1 MAFFAVLL
9 LLVLLALFAV
19 AATQLWNYAVVRLVW
34 RPYAMSKWFREQG
47 IHGPS
52 YSFLKGCNEDVR
64 SMKEETDRLV
74 LEVGDHKYLPRIAPH
89 YLKWRTLYG
98 EPFLYW
104 HGPQA
109 RICIFDYEL
118 ARQILSSKSGHFVK
132 NDAHPTLLAL
142 VGKGLGF
149 MEGADW
155 VRHRRIINPVFTI
168 DKLKMMTK
176 TMLGFAES
184 LAKELEDKASQNKN
198 GETKVDINKFFSE
211 LTVDNISYAIFGS
224 SYKLGNEV
232 FRAQTD
238 LLGITME
245 TFLDVPIPGFK
256 YLPTEKNRRKW
267 MLERKLKSLLTEIIQ
282 PRLATSE
289 YGNDLLGVMLDSCIE
304 TKQGGKQVDLS
315 LSMEEIIHECKL
327 FFFAGHEN
335 TSLLLTCSILEP
347 VANDNKL
354 YIADDNGA
362 LRDPEALL
370 ACSFYAKE
378 NRGRYDSGINKTAQ
392 RHGNCHTYSN
402 YASRQGGLGSSKG
415 STWPASV
422 FNGTKVLHRSELL
435 YVGSEVDAGPDAPE
449 VLVHSRD
456 KEVWGDDADEFNP
469 LRFKNG
475 ITGAAKVP
483 HGLLAFSMGPRSCIG
498 QNFSMLE
505 AKSTLALMLQKFSF
519 TLSPDYVHAPV
530 DLFTLKPKFGL
541 PVFLRPL
548 DKCN

>member
-1 MAFFAVLL
+1 MAFLAVLL
-9 LLVLLALFAV
+9 LVLAALLVV
-19 AATQLWNYAVVRLVW
+19 AATRLLEYGVVRLVW
-34 RPYAMSKWFREQG
+34 RPYSMSKWFGQQG

-89 YLKWRTLYG
+89 YLKWRALYG

-168 DKLKMMTK
+168 DKLKMTTK
-176 TMLGFAES
+176 TMMDFAES
-184 LAKELEDKASQNKN
+184 MAKELEDQASQKEKR
-198 GETKVDINKFFSE
+198 ETKVDINKLFSE

-224 SYKLGNEV
+224 SYKLGKEV

-256 YLPTEKNRRKW
+256 YLPTERNRRKW
-267 MLERKLKSLLTEIIQ
+267 MLERNLKSLLTQIIQ

-335 TSLLLTCSILEP
+335 TSLLLTWSVYLLSIYPEWQERLRKEVLKEFGRESP
-347 VANDNKL
+347 NPNALNKL
-354 YIADDNGA
+354 KEMTMVLFETLRLYPPALFMQRKTVAD
-362 LRDPEALL
+362 
-370 ACSFYAKE
+370 
-378 NRGRYDSGINKTAQ
+378 IT
-392 RHGNCHTYSN
+392 
-402 YASRQGGLGSSKG
+402 
-415 STWPASV
+415 
-422 FNGTKVLHRSELL
+422 
-435 YVGSEVDAGPDAPE
+435 VGSIKLPKGMAIVIPIPIM
-449 VLVHSRD
+449 HRD

>member
-1 MAFFAVLL
+1 MAFLAVLL
-9 LLVLLALFAV
+9 LVLVALLAV
-19 AATQLWNYAVVRLVW
+19 AGTQLWDYAVVRLVW

-52 YSFLKGCNEDVR
+52 YRFLKGCNEDVR
-64 SMKEETDRLV
+64 SIKEETDRLV
-74 LEVGDHKYLPRIAPH
+74 LDVGDHKYLPRIAPH
-89 YLKWRTLYG
+89 YLKWRAQHG

-104 HGPQA
+104 HGPQP
-109 RICIFDYEL
+109 RICIFEYEM

-176 TMLGFAES
+176 TMLDFAKS
-184 LAKELEDKASQNKN
+184 MAKELEDQASQNDK
-198 GETKVDINKFFSE
+198 GETEVDINKVFSE

-232 FRAQTD
+232 FQAQTD

-245 TFLDVPIPGFK
+245 TFLDVPIPGLK
-256 YLPTEKNRRKW
+256 YLPTERNQRKW
-267 MLERKLKSLLTEIIQ
+267 MLERKLKSLLAQIIQ
-282 PRLATSE
+282 PRLATNE
-289 YGNDLLGVMLDSCIE
+289 YGNDLLGVMLDSCID
-304 TKQGGKQVDLS
+304 TKKGGKQVDLS

-335 TSLLLTCSILEP
+335 TSLLLTCYILQMTMVLFETLRLYSP
-347 VANDNKL
+347 ALFMQRKTVADM
-354 YIADDNGA
+354 
-362 LRDPEALL
+362 
-370 ACSFYAKE
+370 
-378 NRGRYDSGINKTAQ
+378 T
-392 RHGNCHTYSN
+392 
-402 YASRQGGLGSSKG
+402 
-415 STWPASV
+415 
-422 FNGTKVLHRSELL
+422 
-435 YVGSEVDAGPDAPE
+435 VGSLKLPKGIAIVIPIPIM
-449 VLVHSRD
+449 HRD
-456 KEVWGDDADEFNP
+456 KEVWGDDADEFKP

-530 DLFTLKPKFGL
+530 DIFTLKPKFGL
-541 PVFLRPL
+541 PVFVRPM